1 MWTYT
6 ENLSRGHR
14 AINFIYLTEHLEG
27 NFRSSSEVH
36 LKPILRWSCRAGRT
50 AQRTERVKKMYRDA
64 LICVLLVP
72 LRTMQ
77 PAHGQTSG
85 RALQPDGRA
94 EFAMPDAVAA
104 DWVWHFYHG

>member
-1 MWTYT
+1 
-6 ENLSRGHR
+6 
-14 AINFIYLTEHLEG
+14 
-27 NFRSSSEVH
+27 
-36 LKPILRWSCRAGRT
+36 
-50 AQRTERVKKMYRDA
+50 MYRDT
-64 LICVLLVP
+64 LIGVLLVP

-94 EFAMPDAVAA
+94 DFAMPDAVAA